1 MTNKIQTLKGFR
13 DLLPEEKRLRD
24 AVANKIEQVFKRFG
38 FEPLET
44 PTLEYADL
52 LLGKYGEEADQLVYT
67 FTDRGDREVGLRYD
81 QTVPVSRVIS
91 QYQNQLPKFF
101 RRYQIQNVFR
111 ADKPQRGR
119 FREFTQCDCDIFG
132 TTTAIAD
139 AEILAVFYQ
148 VYKALGLD
156 SIIIEVNDRQT
167 LLSTLKPF
175 ATEDLDVFAIIQT
188 IDKLDK
194 KTTTEVIEEL
204 IDKGLPK
211 STAKTILA
219 KIEEVDISNNLANIV
234 DKTVE
239 LGVPRQ
245 ALKFNPK
252 LARGLDYYT
261 GLIFEGRIPEF
272 KAGSVGAGGRYDNLI
287 KELSGLEMPAVG
299 FGIGFDRTVQATQK
313 FGSIKVSNR
322 SAEVMLTLFEEKYLA
337 QTLNLANQL
346 RQANIAVEI
355 YPELDKLGKQVKL
368 ANQKNIPFVIILGD
382 DEAAKG
388 KISLKDMQSGQQ
400 QLVTT
405 QKAIELIKAEQ
416 TPN

>member
-1 MTNKIQTLKGFR
+1 MTKVQTLKGFR

-313 FGSIKVSNR
+313 FGSIKVNNR
-322 SAEVMLTLFEEKYLA
+322 SAEVMLTLFEEKYLD
-337 QTLNLANQL
+337 QTLNLAYQL
-346 RQANIAVEI
+346 RQADIAVEI